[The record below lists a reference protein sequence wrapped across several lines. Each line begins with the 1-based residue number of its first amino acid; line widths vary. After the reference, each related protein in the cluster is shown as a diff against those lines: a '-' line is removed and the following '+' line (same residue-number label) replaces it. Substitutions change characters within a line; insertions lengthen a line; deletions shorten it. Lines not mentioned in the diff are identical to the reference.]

1 MHDYCELP
9 GNDIVVVPGN
19 FGPCSMSITR
29 VDRTTAR
36 FLVPRSLDR
45 SSHIGALDSRARA
58 VPATSDYAHNGG
70 A

>member
-1 MHDYCELP
+1 MFHVDHSRRPHDGEIP
-9 GNDIVVVPGN
+9 
-19 FGPCSMSITR
+19 R
-29 VDRTTAR
+29 ATA
-36 FLVPRSLDR
+36 LDR